1 MSLEDRLTDTFN
13 DVLRTSGYIF
23 EIINNNKRQSNL
35 IAGPN
40 NQLIPGPVTNQLAK
54 SIAQFDLILDE
65 TLGRFNDARWCVE
78 QIVDNRQ
85 RQEELKA
92 QEEMERQKK
101 AESERKKKEEE
112 EAARK
117 KKEDEEARAKEAS
130 EREKQAKEQQERE
143 QKARDEQKKNVSASG
158 AASAAANNSDTS
170 ATTKGNSTAKTD
182 GLMMD
187 SAFDLDLDLDKDQDL
202 LNPLDILSTI
212 SYKDGSS
219 APSKLD
225 ASLDS
230 MNLDFDD
237 VLSGGQSVLEDL
249 NMDLLDQDF
258 DAGQGM
264 EEEFD
269 VDTFLNQIG
278 NGDWVLYS
286 WICFFGP
293 SRSSW
298 YGVGFGMYWERQWLQ
313 GSKSEMFLNYLT
325 LLKDIGLF
333 RCGSMKSVILKSS
346 LRSDSLT
353 VPFIPRKLAP
363 KTSMESPILEM
374 KRLRYFMRECHFLV
388 Q

>member
-1 MSLEDRLTDTFN
+1 MSLEERLTDTFN

-143 QKARDEQKKNVSASG
+143 QKARDEQKKNESASG
-158 AASAAANNSDTS
+158 AATAATNNSDTS

-212 SYKDGSS
+212 SYKDGSG

-230 MNLDFDD
+230 MNLDFDA

-278 NGDWVLYS
+278 NGD
-286 WICFFGP
+286 
-293 SRSSW
+293 
-298 YGVGFGMYWERQWLQ
+298 
-313 GSKSEMFLNYLT
+313 
-325 LLKDIGLF
+325 
-333 RCGSMKSVILKSS
+333 
-346 LRSDSLT
+346 
-353 VPFIPRKLAP
+353 
-363 KTSMESPILEM
+363 
-374 KRLRYFMRECHFLV
+374 
-388 Q
+388 